1 MRRLLPASSNDVEA
15 AAYERGVMTN
25 IQVEDLSE
33 VKKKVTVEVPQD
45 KVLELIDS
53 QYRDLKKTV
62 QIKGFRKGKVPLEIL
77 RSYFKQQVE
86 ADAAKKIIEETLE
99 PGLEEKKIVP
109 VSVVKIEP
117 DAVEAGKPFRYTA
130 EIEVPPSIKA
140 KDYKGLELKKY
151 RREVSEQQ
159 IEERL
164 QTLRERNARLSPIT
178 ESRGVKEGDHLV
190 VDVKAEAEEEVI
202 QALTVT
208 DYHLELGRNFYL
220 PDFDSKLEGM
230 KPEETKKLSI
240 DLPADFPRKNLQGK
254 TATFEVTV
262 KEAKERILPDMDD
275 DFAKDLGEYDSLE
288 QVRVD
293 IGEDLRNLAASQ
305 SKKEIEDQI
314 IDFLIEKNDFEVP
327 DSMVENQVDRFL
339 NQSLQGLVARGIDP
353 KRLPAPS
360 EAQRAQIRPSAIRT
374 VKAALVLKAIAEQE
388 KIEVSDEELQA
399 GIEERAVQIG
409 LSADYLKD
417 QLESNNML
425 EELRATLLQD
435 KVYKLIEEAA
445 EVTEEEPPAPPS
457 EQTTTKQTEKE

>member
-1 MRRLLPASSNDVEA
+1 
-15 AAYERGVMTN
+15 
-25 IQVEDLSE
+25 
-33 VKKKVTVEVPQD
+33 
-45 KVLELIDS
+45 
-53 QYRDLKKTV
+53 
-62 QIKGFRKGKVPLEIL
+62 
-77 RSYFKQQVE
+77 VE

-130 EIEVPPSIKA
+130 EIEVPPSIQA

-151 RREVSEQQ
+151 RREVTEQQ
-159 IEERL
+159 IDERL
-164 QTLRERNARLSPIT
+164 QTLRERNARLSPIP
-178 ESRGVKEGDHLV
+178 ESRGVIEGDHLV
-190 VDVKAEAEEEVI
+190 VDVKAEAEEGVI

-208 DYHLELGRNFYL
+208 DYHIEMGRNFYL
-220 PDFDSKLEGM
+220 PDFDSKLVGM

-240 DLPADFPRKNLQGK
+240 NLPADFPRKNLQGK

-314 IDFLIEKNDFEVP
+314 IDFLIERNDFEVP
-327 DSMVENQVDRFL
+327 DSMVENQVDHFL
-339 NQSLQGLVARGIDP
+339 NQSIQGLVARGIDP
-353 KRLPAPS
+353 KRLPTPS
-360 EAQRAQIRPSAIRT
+360 EAQRAQIRPSAVRT
-374 VKAALVLKAIAEQE
+374 VKAGLVLKAIAEQE

-399 GIEERAVQIG
+399 GIEERAGQIG

-445 EVTEEEPPAPPS
+445 EVAEEEPPAPLS
-457 EQTTTKQTEKE
+457 EQTTAKETEKE